1 VSEQNQTPSKHDK
14 ISAQYAEMLISP
26 GARNAMNAAAEAAE
40 GKGEVYAVWRDN
52 FDSILGSLAVAI
64 VEKKDLEREVW
75 EHQRHVAM
83 EMLDGK
89 TFGPFS
95 DYVYRINIAGESVRK
110 APGDGDASK
119 LPAGEIDVVATNE
132 RVVRMSKS
140 IDDPLEYIKESL
152 DYIRQRKQQGGS
164 KFEGP
169 ENYATTLKLFSDKT
183 FDHPLIGQS
192 DRTAARKQ
200 IGNVLGNFLRVSEN
214 DPANI
219 VEVTNVL
226 AAVKN
231 LPPGLVDKRFT
242 PGILK
247 ESLKILDEFSQRGLN
262 VLIGAMGKL
271 DVSECA
277 EPAAMTVDLAL
288 RSGAQFERSSD
299 LLMSLRAVANLPHTS
314 ASERAFTTL
323 LDVRNVLEVAAD
335 LDNLSDTNKLLA
347 RIVKNTTESQNDTLR
362 AKGVAEYIARRAM
375 DLYSHMTKSRKYTT
389 DDLERA
395 REKAT
400 ATVQAARSI

>member
-1 VSEQNQTPSKHDK
+1 
-14 ISAQYAEMLISP
+14 MLGSP
-26 GARNAMNAAAEAAE
+26 GFRNVMNTAADAAED
-40 GKGEVYAVWRDN
+40 KGEVYAVWREN
-52 FDSILGSLAVAI
+52 IDSHLGSLARAV
-64 VEKKDLEREVW
+64 VERKDLEREVW

-95 DYVYRINIAGESVRK
+95 DYVYKINIAGESVRK

-169 ENYATTLKLFSDKT
+169 ENYATALKLFTDKT
-183 FDHPLIGQS
+183 IDSPLIDDE
-192 DRTAARKQ
+192 DREEARKH
-200 IGNVLGNFLRVSEN
+200 ISSTLGNFLRVSDK

-219 VEVTNVL
+219 VEVTNIL

-231 LPPGLVDKRFT
+231 LPAGLVDTRFT

-247 ESLKILDEFSQRGLN
+247 ESLKMLDEFSQRGLN
-262 VLIGAMGKL
+262 VLMGAMGKL
-271 DVSECA
+271 DVSECPEA
-277 EPAAMTVDLAL
+277 AAMTVDLAL

-299 LLMSLRAVANLPHTS
+299 MLRSLRAVANLPHS
-314 ASERAFTTL
+314 NASERAFTTL
-323 LDVRNVLEVAAD
+323 LDVRNTLEVASD
-335 LDNLSDTNKLLA
+335 IESLCDTNKLLLQ
-347 RIVKNTTESQNDTLR
+347 IVEESTENPNDTMR
-362 AKGVAEYIARRAM
+362 ARGVAEYSARRAL
-375 DLYSHMTKSRKYTT
+375 DLYSHMAKSRKYTT
-389 DDLERA
+389 EELERA
-395 REKAT
+395 REKVEA
-400 ATVQAARSI
+400 AVKYARSI